1 MSIIMDY
8 IRGFMFRFYD
18 RLICYFGS
26 ATSTLPSCSIF
37 YLDFVLSFL
46 NVATFVCG
54 FFKC

>member
-1 MSIIMDY
+1 
-8 IRGFMFRFYD
+8 MFRFYD

-37 YLDFVLSFL
+37 YLDLVLSFL